1 MDMHKNQYNVLFAC
15 SELTPWVKT
24 GGLADVSGS
33 LPHALRRAGAQVK
46 IVLPGYRTVLD
57 QIDRPEY
64 VCHLDLPLGPV
75 AICCTSLA
83 GTDVLLVTH
92 PAFSNRNGNPYMS
105 DDDRAW
111 PDNPYRFALFSQAI
125 AEIGLN
131 RANLDWQPD
140 IVHCNDWQTGLAPAL
155 LSLSHQRPATV
166 FTIHNLAYQGNILY
180 NAYRDLN
187 LPDSLFHTD
196 GLEFWGQ
203 ASFIKGGL
211 AYADRV
217 NTVSPGYAS
226 EIKTMEY
233 GSGMDGMLNSRGD
246 RVNGILNGID
256 EEEWN
261 PATDPYLKQNYTVDS
276 LELKTENKI
285 ALQQRMKLPADKD
298 VPLLGSI
305 SRLAVQKG
313 IDILIDAIKAMP
325 DDRFQLAILGAG
337 ETDLQSQLSELAE
350 RYPDKVAVRFGYDES
365 LSRAIEA
372 GSDIFV
378 MPSRYEPCGLNQFYS
393 LRYGTVPLVTRVG
406 GLADTVF
413 DVDSADT
420 KPDQKNGIVINEA
433 TTNHLVDGIR
443 RALTTYEDKKQWKA
457 LQRTGMRASY
467 SWNRSA
473 SEYIALYAKAIG
485 DNLNRM
491 SVTRYASSH

>member
-1 MDMHKNQYNVLFAC
+1 MDMQKNQYNVLFAC

-33 LPHALRRAGAQVK
+33 LPHALRRAGAEVK
-46 IVLPGYRTVLD
+46 IALPGYKAVLD
-57 QIDRPEY
+57 QIERPQY
-64 VCHLDLPLGPV
+64 ICHLDLPLGPV
-75 AICCTSLA
+75 AVCAATLA
-83 GTDVLLVTH
+83 GTEVLLLTH
-92 PAFSNRNGNPYMS
+92 PVFSNRTGNPYMS

-111 PDNPYRFALFSQAI
+111 PDNPYRFALFSQAV

-140 IVHCNDWQTGLAPAL
+140 IVHCNDWQTGLTPAL

-166 FTIHNLAYQGNILY
+166 FTVHNLAYQGNILF
-180 NAYRDLN
+180 NAYKDLG
-187 LPDSLFHTD
+187 LPQSLFHTD

-217 NTVSPGYAS
+217 NTVSPSYAS
-226 EIKTMEY
+226 EIKTIEF
-233 GSGMDGMLNSRGD
+233 GNGMDGMLNSRGD
-246 RVNGILNGID
+246 RVSGILNGID
-256 EEEWN
+256 EDEWN
-261 PATDPYLKQNYTVDS
+261 PATDPYLKQNYTVSS
-276 LELKTENKI
+276 LELKAENKV
-285 ALQQRMKLPADKD
+285 ALQQRMKLPVDKD
-298 VPLLGSI
+298 IPLFGSI

-313 IDILIDAIKAMP
+313 IDVLIEAIAAMP
-325 DDRFQLAILGAG
+325 DDSFQLAILGAG
-337 ETDLQSQLSELAE
+337 ETELQSQLSQLAE

-372 GSDIFV
+372 GSDVFV

-413 DVDSADT
+413 DVDAEDV
-420 KPDQKNGIVINEA
+420 KLAQKNGFVIDNA
-433 TTNHLVDGIR
+433 TTQNLISGMR
-443 RALTTYEDKKQWKA
+443 RAIEHYQDKPQWQS
-457 LQRTGMRASY
+457 LQRTGMKANY

-491 SVTRYASSH
+491 SVTKYANG

>member
-1 MDMHKNQYNVLFAC
+1 MDMQKNQYNVLFAC

-33 LPHALRRAGAQVK
+33 LPHALRRAGAEVK
-46 IVLPGYRTVLD
+46 IALPGYKAVLD
-57 QIDRPEY
+57 QIERPQY
-64 VCHLDLPLGPV
+64 ICHLDLPLGPV
-75 AICCTSLA
+75 AVCAATLA
-83 GTDVLLVTH
+83 GTEVLLLTH
-92 PAFSNRNGNPYMS
+92 PVFSNRTGNPYMS

-111 PDNPYRFALFSQAI
+111 PDNPYRFALFSQAV

-140 IVHCNDWQTGLAPAL
+140 IVHCNDWQTGLTPAL

-166 FTIHNLAYQGNILY
+166 FTVHNLAYQGNILF
-180 NAYRDLN
+180 NAYKDLG
-187 LPDSLFHTD
+187 LPQSLFHTD

-217 NTVSPGYAS
+217 NTVSPSYAS
-226 EIKTMEY
+226 EIKTIEF
-233 GSGMDGMLNSRGD
+233 GNGMDGMLNSRGD
-246 RVNGILNGID
+246 RVSGILNGID
-256 EEEWN
+256 EDEWN
-261 PATDPYLKQNYTVDS
+261 PATDPYLKQNYTVSS
-276 LELKTENKI
+276 LELKAENKV
-285 ALQQRMKLPADKD
+285 ALQQRMKLPVDKD
-298 VPLLGSI
+298 IPLFGSI

-313 IDILIDAIKAMP
+313 IDVLIEAIAAMP
-325 DDRFQLAILGAG
+325 DDSFQLAILGAG
-337 ETDLQSQLSELAE
+337 ETELQSQLSQLAE

-372 GSDIFV
+372 GSDVFV

-413 DVDSADT
+413 DVDAEDV
-420 KPDQKNGIVINEA
+420 KPAQKNGFVIDNA
-433 TTNHLVDGIR
+433 TTQNLISGMR
-443 RALTTYEDKKQWKA
+443 RAIEHYQDKPQWQS
-457 LQRTGMRASY
+457 LQRTGMKANY

-491 SVTRYASSH
+491 SVTKYANG

>member
-1 MDMHKNQYNVLFAC
+1 MDMQKNQYNILFAC

-33 LPHALRRAGAQVK
+33 LPHALRRAGAEVR
-46 IVLPGYRTVLD
+46 IVLPGYKTVLD
-57 QIDRPEY
+57 QIERPQY
-64 VCHLDLPLGPV
+64 ICHLDLALGPV
-75 AICCTSLA
+75 AVCSTKLA
-83 GTDVLLVTH
+83 GTEVLLITH
-92 PAFSNRNGNPYMS
+92 PVFSNRNGNPYMS

-111 PDNPYRFALFSQAI
+111 PDNPYRFALFSQAV

-140 IVHCNDWQTGLAPAL
+140 IVHCNDWQTGLTPAL

-166 FTIHNLAYQGNILY
+166 FTVHNLAYQGNILY
-180 NAYRDLN
+180 NAYRELN
-187 LPDSLFHTD
+187 LPESLFHAD

-226 EIKTMEY
+226 EIKTMEF
-233 GSGMDGMLNSRGD
+233 GSGMDGLLNSRGD
-246 RVNGILNGID
+246 RVSGILNGID
-256 EEEWN
+256 DDDWN
-261 PATDPYLKQNYTVDS
+261 PAADPYLKQNYTADT
-276 LELKTENKI
+276 LELKAENKI
-285 ALQQRMKLPADKD
+285 ALQQRMGLPVDKE
-298 VPLLGSI
+298 VPILGSI

-313 IDILIDAIKAMP
+313 IDILIEAINALPNAK
-325 DDRFQLAILGAG
+325 FQLAILGAG
-337 ETDLQSQLSELAE
+337 ETDLQVQLTKLAE
-350 RYPDKVAVRFGYDES
+350 RYPEKVAVRFGYDES

-393 LRYGTVPLVTRVG
+393 LRYGTIPLVTRVG

-413 DVDSADT
+413 DVDATDISE
-420 KPDQKNGIVINEA
+420 DQKNGIVMDAANAEQLIN
-433 TTNHLVDGIR
+433 GIQ
-443 RALTTYEDKKQWKA
+443 RALQYYENPDLWKK
-457 LQRTGMRASY
+457 LQRTGMSTSY
-467 SWNRSA
+467 SWHRSA
-473 SEYIALYAKAIG
+473 TQYIALYAKAIG

-491 SVTRYASSH
+491 SVTKYASG

>member
-1 MDMHKNQYNVLFAC
+1 MDMQKNQYNVLFAC

-33 LPHALRRAGAQVK
+33 LPHALRRAGAEVK
-46 IVLPGYRTVLD
+46 IALPGYKAVLD
-57 QIDRPEY
+57 QIERPQY
-64 VCHLDLPLGPV
+64 ICHLDLPLGPV
-75 AICCTSLA
+75 AVCAATLA
-83 GTDVLLVTH
+83 GTEVLLLTH
-92 PAFSNRNGNPYMS
+92 PVFSNRTGNPYMS

-111 PDNPYRFALFSQAI
+111 PDNPYRFALFSQAV

-140 IVHCNDWQTGLAPAL
+140 IVHCNDWQTGLTPAL

-166 FTIHNLAYQGNILY
+166 FTVHNLAYQGNILF
-180 NAYRDLN
+180 NAYKELG
-187 LPDSLFHTD
+187 LPQSLFHTD

-217 NTVSPGYAS
+217 NTVSPSYAS
-226 EIKTMEY
+226 EIKTIEF
-233 GSGMDGMLNSRGD
+233 GNGMDGMLNSRGE
-246 RVNGILNGID
+246 RVSGILNGID

-261 PATDPYLKQNYTVDS
+261 PATDPYLKQNYSVSS
-276 LELKTENKI
+276 LELKAENKI
-285 ALQQRMKLPADKD
+285 ALQQRMKLPVDKD
-298 VPLLGSI
+298 IPLFGSI

-313 IDILIDAIKAMP
+313 IDVLIEAIAAMP
-325 DDRFQLAILGAG
+325 DDSFQLAILGAG
-337 ETDLQSQLSELAE
+337 ETELQSQLSQLAE

-372 GSDIFV
+372 GADVFV

-413 DVDSADT
+413 DVDAEDV
-420 KPDQKNGIVINEA
+420 KPAQKNGFVIDNA
-433 TTNHLVDGIR
+433 TTQNLISGMR
-443 RALTTYEDKKQWKA
+443 RAIHHYQDKPQWQS
-457 LQRTGMRASY
+457 LQRTGMQANY

-491 SVTRYASSH
+491 AVTKYANA

>member
-1 MDMHKNQYNVLFAC
+1 MDMQKNQYNVLFAC

-33 LPHALRRAGAQVK
+33 LPHALRRAGAEVK
-46 IVLPGYRTVLD
+46 IALPGYKAVLD
-57 QIDRPEY
+57 QIERPQY
-64 VCHLDLPLGPV
+64 ICHLDLPLGPV
-75 AICCTSLA
+75 AVCAATLA
-83 GTDVLLVTH
+83 GTEVLLLTH
-92 PAFSNRNGNPYMS
+92 PVFSNRTGNPYMS

-111 PDNPYRFALFSQAI
+111 PDNPYRFALFSQAV

-140 IVHCNDWQTGLAPAL
+140 IVHCNDWQTGLTPAL

-166 FTIHNLAYQGNILY
+166 FTVHNLAYQGNILF
-180 NAYRDLN
+180 NAYKDLG
-187 LPDSLFHTD
+187 LPQSLFHTD

-217 NTVSPGYAS
+217 NTVSPSYAS
-226 EIKTMEY
+226 EIKTIEF
-233 GSGMDGMLNSRGD
+233 GNGMDGMLNSRGD
-246 RVNGILNGID
+246 RVSGILNGID
-256 EEEWN
+256 EDEWN
-261 PATDPYLKQNYTVDS
+261 PATDPYLKQNYTVSS
-276 LELKTENKI
+276 LELKAENKV
-285 ALQQRMKLPADKD
+285 ALQQRMKLPDDKD
-298 VPLLGSI
+298 IPLFGSI

-313 IDILIDAIKAMP
+313 IDVLIEAIAAMP
-325 DDRFQLAILGAG
+325 DDSFQLAILGAG
-337 ETDLQSQLSELAE
+337 ETELQSQLSQLAE

-372 GSDIFV
+372 GSDVFV

-413 DVDSADT
+413 DVDAEDV
-420 KPDQKNGIVINEA
+420 KLAQKNGFVIDNA
-433 TTNHLVDGIR
+433 TTQNLISGMR
-443 RALTTYEDKKQWKA
+443 RAIEHYQDKPQWQS
-457 LQRTGMRASY
+457 LQRTGMKANY

-491 SVTRYASSH
+491 SVTKYANG

>member
-1 MDMHKNQYNVLFAC
+1 MDMQKNQYNVLFAC
-15 SELTPWVKT
+15 SELAPWVKT

-33 LPHALRRAGAQVK
+33 LPHALRRVGAEAK
-46 IVLPGYRTVLD
+46 IVVPGYKAILD
-57 QIDRPEY
+57 QIDRPQY

-75 AICCTSLA
+75 AVCSTSLA
-83 GTDVLLVTH
+83 GTEVLLVTH
-92 PAFSNRNGNPYMS
+92 PVFSNRNGNPYMS

-111 PDNPYRFALFSQAI
+111 PDNPYRFALFSQAV
-125 AEIGLN
+125 AAIGLN
-131 RANLDWQPD
+131 QANLNWQPD
-140 IVHCNDWQTGLAPAL
+140 IVHCNDWQTGLVPAL
-155 LSLSHQRPATV
+155 LTQSHQRPATV

-180 NAYRDLN
+180 NAYRDLD
-187 LPDSLFHTD
+187 LPDTLFHAD

-211 AYADRV
+211 AFSDRV
-217 NTVSPGYAS
+217 NTVSRGYAS
-226 EIKTMEY
+226 EIKTIEF
-233 GSGMDGMLNSRGD
+233 GAGMDGMLNSRGD
-246 RVNGILNGID
+246 KVSGILNGID
-256 EEEWN
+256 EDEWN

-276 LELKTENKI
+276 LDLKIENKI
-285 ALQQRMKLPADKD
+285 ALQQRMKLPVDKD
-298 VPLLGSI
+298 IPLLGSI

-313 IDILIDAIKAMP
+313 IDVLIEALQAMP
-325 DDRFQLAILGAG
+325 DEQFQLAILGAG
-337 ETDLQSQLSELAE
+337 ETDLQSQLSQLAD

-413 DVDSADT
+413 DVDDDDV
-420 KPDQKNGIVINEA
+420 KKDQKNGIVIDAA
-433 TTNHLVDGIR
+433 TTEQLVSGIK
-443 RALTTYEDKKQWKA
+443 RALMHYKDKKQWKA
-457 LQRTGMRASY
+457 LQRTGMCTSY

-473 SEYIALYAKAIG
+473 AEYIALYAKAIG
-485 DNLNRM
+485 DNLNRL
-491 SVTRYASSH
+491 SVNKYANG